1 MFKDGNFNWL
11 NVGICS
17 LFLGLGAAY
26 VVLESEPVVA
36 QKNQQMFP
44 DVKENYWAR
53 PFIQNLAEKRVL
65 KGYKDGTFRPN
76 QIVDRDEFAAMI
88 RQAFEE
94 RKITEIPSGS
104 YFKDVPKGYWA
115 APPIE
120 EAYETG
126 FMKEYPGN
134 LFKPQQGITR
144 TQAIIDLT
152 KGMNLD
158 YKAKINQAP
167 QAAVVPQKA
176 TPAKQ
181 SKIAKNRLLFPLAST
196 ALMQPLMPVIASVP
210 QQQKPANATPQ
221 QAAKTATGPGNN
233 AALNLLKSYYQDA
246 DKIPKNAVNNVAA
259 ATQADIVVNYPD
271 SRFFKPNEML
281 TRGSAAALIHQAL
294 VYRGEL
300 QPLPQNSEAAKYIPT
315 SAEKRN
321 SKAEAK

>member
-1 MFKDGNFNWL
+1 MFKNCNLNWL
-11 NVGICS
+11 NLGICT
-17 LFLGLGAAY
+17 LFLGVGAAY

-44 DVKENYWAR
+44 DVKPNYWAR
-53 PFIQNLAEKRVL
+53 PFIENLAEKRVL
-65 KGYKDGTFRPN
+65 KGYRDGTFRPN

-94 RKITEIPSGS
+94 RKITDIPSGS
-104 YFKDVPKGYWA
+104 AFNDVPDGYWA

-134 LFKPQQGITR
+134 LFKPEQGITR

-152 KGMNLD
+152 KGLNLD
-158 YKAKINQAP
+158 YKGKTN

-196 ALMQPLMPVIASVP
+196 ALMQPLMPVIASLP
-210 QQQKPANATPQ
+210 QQQKPVNAAPQ
-221 QAAKTATGPGNN
+221 QAATTATSSSNN
-233 AALNLLKSYYQDA
+233 AALDLLKSYYQDA

-271 SRFFKPNEML
+271 PRFFKPNEML

-300 QPLPQNSEAAKYIPT
+300 QPLPKNSEAAKYIPT
-315 SAEKRN
+315 SASKRN
-321 SKAEAK
+321 STAQAK